1 MRIQLAVVEPAAD
14 PLTEAG
20 DAETRKFVMPEALA
34 HRLEVLTGGWDSIGD
49 LEGMRTL
56 VARRAKLELRLG
68 PLLVQPPAGEE
79 LRLRALLATGLTA
92 SQRLHEVIEKQLQ
105 SAVGWPMRLLRASVV
120 TRSQWRDGETEHR
133 WLASYRFFEHSGE
146 ALLRVGQE
154 SLLRSHRDELLALL
168 GSGWPRWSPPS
179 GVAVL
184 SELWQ

>member
-1 MRIQLAVVEPAAD
+1 MRSQLAVVEPAAD

-20 DAETRKFVMPEALA
+20 DAETRKFVMPEPIAQ
-34 HRLEVLTGGWDSIGD
+34 RLEVLTGGWDSIGD

-68 PLLVQPPAGEE
+68 PLLLHPPAGEE
-79 LRLRALLATGLTA
+79 LRLRALLAMGLTA
-92 SQRLHEVIEKQLQ
+92 SQRLHEVIDKQLR
-105 SAVGWPMRLLRASVV
+105 SAVGWPLRLLRASVV
-120 TRSQWRDGETEHR
+120 TRSTWGGGETEHR

-154 SLLRSHRDELLALL
+154 SLLHSHRDELLALL

-179 GVAVL
+179 GVAML
-184 SELWQ
+184 SDLWQ